1 MPPYCARFTNQPV
14 NNIDG
19 VNENLWRSVAKRYE
33 ILYQI
38 GPFGDG
44 FFNFWM
50 NLLRL
55 ALTFVRLRT
64 SPIQVEHLGC
74 DETAESNEEDFL
86 HRKHVNNKVGLSLRV
101 RLGRRCHSGGRC
113 GRGLVLFRLVRHVAV
128 FSDLL
133 LGQPPA

>member
-1 MPPYCARFTNQPV
+1 MPPYCAMFTNQPV

-33 ILYQI
+33 ILYQV

-55 ALTFVRLRT
+55 ALPFVRLRHGIYAV
-64 SPIQVEHLGC
+64 PIQIEHLGW
-74 DETAESNEEDFL
+74 DAAESNEENFL
-86 HRKHVNNKVGLSLRV
+86 RRMTLRQNNTL
-101 RLGRRCHSGGRC
+101 
-113 GRGLVLFRLVRHVAV
+113 LV
-128 FSDLL
+128 
-133 LGQPPA
+133 